1 MSNPFIQP
9 VSDNLTRVISI
20 LSLLIFLPFLMYG
33 AIMIKDTLRSRASG
47 TKASITV
54 NASETV
60 GTVSMDFMKCLAQG
74 GEEAGDMIMPV
85 FDQTK
90 ALSPQFIRIDHIYDH
105 YDVVGRNG
113 AGLTFNWSKLDQFVD
128 TITKVGAKPILALSY
143 MPSVIAKDGVI
154 INVPNDWN
162 EWATVVRKTVEH
174 YSGRGEKN
182 MGGVYYEVWNE
193 PDLDQFGSWKQS
205 GEKNYFTLYRY
216 AAQGAQSASNVNQ
229 FFIGGPATTGMYAT
243 WMINLARSGMRV
255 DFYSWH
261 TYQKDANRFS
271 QDQKNLVAA
280 LLPINA
286 LGKPMI
292 ISEFSFDG
300 GKNILY
306 SGNYAAAHTIAV
318 ARELIAA
325 GPMAACTFEIKD
337 GPNDAN
343 DAGWGLI
350 RNESRGKTT
359 KPRYAVF
366 PFLNRMNGTRLGL
379 VGEGTWVGGFAI
391 KSNQTYRILLVNF
404 DQYNASTEEFVPL
417 TIAHLPAGSYTVK
430 TDRLFGGDDP
440 TVTVAASDS
449 QPITR
454 TVRLARNDAVIV
466 ELSPATQ

>member
-1 MSNPFIQP
+1 
-9 VSDNLTRVISI
+9 
-20 LSLLIFLPFLMYG
+20 MYG
-33 AIMIKDTLRSRASG
+33 AIMINDTLRSRASG
-47 TKASITV
+47 TKAAITV
-54 NASETV
+54 NTAETA
-60 GTVSMDFMKCLAQG
+60 GTVSMDFMRCLAQG
-74 GEEAGDMIMPV
+74 GEEANDMIAPV

-90 ALSPQFIRIDHIYDH
+90 ALAPRFIRIDHIYDH
-105 YDVVGRNG
+105 YDVVGKNG
-113 AGLTFNWSKLDQFVD
+113 AELTFNWSKLDQFVD
-128 TITKVGAKPILALSY
+128 TISKLGATPILSLSY
-143 MPSVIAKDGVI
+143 MPSDIAKDGVI
-154 INVPNDWN
+154 INAPNDWG
-162 EWATVVRKTVEH
+162 EWATVVQKTVEH

-182 MGGVYYEVWNE
+182 MKGVYYEVWNE
-193 PDLDQFGSWKQS
+193 PDLAQFGAWKQS

-216 AAQGAQSASNVNQ
+216 AAQGAQSARNVNQ

-261 TYQKDANRFS
+261 TYQKDPNRYS
-271 QDQKNLVAA
+271 LDQKNLVNA

-306 SGNYAAAHTIAV
+306 SKNYAAAHTIAV

-325 GPMAACTFEIKD
+325 GPMAACSFEIKD
-337 GPNDAN
+337 GPNDEN

-366 PFLNRMNGTRLGL
+366 SFINKMNGTRLSL
-379 VGEGTWVGGFAI
+379 VGEGTWVGGFAV
-391 KSNQTYRILLVNF
+391 KSSQTYRILLYNF
-404 DQYNASTEEFVPL
+404 DQFNSSAEEFVPL
-417 TIAHLPAGSYTVK
+417 TITNLPAGSYTIK
-430 TDRLFGGDDP
+430 TDRLFGADDP
-440 TVTVAASDS
+440 TVTSAAADAL
-449 QPITR
+449 PITR